1 MFHQVITLI
10 TLSQVTL
17 DKVSVTLDKVQVTLD
32 KVSIVVSASEI

>member
-17 DKVSVTLDKVQVTLD
+17 DKVS
-32 KVSIVVSASEI
+32 IVVSASEI